1 MEKINVM
8 IVEDQ
13 SMPRQLFEIFVTS
26 SERYALVAS
35 IEDAGK
41 AIDYVRAN
49 RIDLI
54 LMDVITKNGSNGL
67 DAAAEIKASYP
78 QVRIIIVT
86 SMPECSYLNR
96 AREIGVDSFWYKEV
110 SEEPILAVMDRTM
123 AGEHLYPDS
132 TPALTLGLANS
143 FDFTERET
151 DVLREMTAGMM
162 NEEIAAALCI
172 SVNTVKKHI
181 QSMIDKTG
189 FKNRTELAVE
199 AMKSGFVI
207 PQKPPTGER

>member
-1 MEKINVM
+1 MDKINVM

-13 SMPRQLFEIFVTS
+13 AMPRQLFEIFVSTS
-26 SERYALVAS
+26 DRYELAAS
-35 IEDAGK
+35 IADAGK
-41 AIDYVRAN
+41 AIDYVRTGK
-49 RIDLI
+49 IDLI

-67 DAAAEIKASYP
+67 DAAAEIKAAYP
-78 QVRIIIVT
+78 QVKIIIVT

-110 SEEPILAVMDRTM
+110 SKDPILAVMDRTM

-132 TPALTLGLANS
+132 TPELMLGQASNY
-143 FDFTERET
+143 DFTDRET
-151 DVLREMTAGMM
+151 EVLREMTAGLM
-162 NEEIAAALCI
+162 NDEIAARLCI

-199 AMKSGFVI
+199 AMKAGFVI
-207 PQKPPTGER
+207 PQK